1 MISKE
6 PMGCVRHAVRRR
18 RSSEID
24 RLTRWWWVAAI
35 GQEGCFVVVV
45 ASDERKMPN
54 PDWPLASMLPTLLA
68 DDDTDDDADE
78 AVAAAIA

>member
-1 MISKE
+1 
-6 PMGCVRHAVRRR
+6 MGCC
-18 RSSEID
+18 D
-24 RLTRWWWVAAI
+24 